1 LLAGK
6 AEQAQAPLSGISVF
20 YWLLLWGFVLKT
32 TAILSFGAT
41 GAILAVWRQSEFWR
55 QIVRRAPSQGAL
67 K

>member
-41 GAILAVWRQSEFWR
+41 GAILAVWRQNEF
-55 QIVRRAPSQGAL
+55 GA

>member
-20 YWLLLWGFVLKT
+20 YWSVLCCFVLKT
-32 TAILSFGAT
+32 AAILILAPQAPQLSILAIWRQNEFGA
-41 GAILAVWRQSEFWR
+41 
-55 QIVRRAPSQGAL
+55 